1 MTATVGAMAV
11 GALAIGRALLRK
23 LALKNAHAARVSFDD
38 RRVRRT
44 RMREFIRDDVPPP
57 PIR

>member
-1 MTATVGAMAV
+1 MATVGAMAV
-11 GALAIGRALLRK
+11 GALALGRVLSRK
-23 LALKNAHAARVSFDD
+23 VSLKNVDATQGPIDD
-38 RRVRRT
+38 QRVRRT

>member
-1 MTATVGAMAV
+1 MAV
-11 GALAIGRALLRK
+11 GALAIGRALMRRMSLR
-23 LALKNAHAARVSFDD
+23 NGRAADASIDELS
-38 RRVRRT
+38 VRRT